1 MGRSQTLGKIAENN
15 VAKILRFYGRA
26 VAVQRHQSPY
36 DLLVEGERV
45 EVKCADMRMEN
56 GMPFW
61 TFNIHRH
68 GVMSEETDFYIFRLE
83 HVPFSKYPIHL
94 LFRAPLNT
102 HVACV
107 SFRSL
112 LSRDAIAVVDFYR
125 FARGELSR
133 TTPMAA

>member
-1 MGRSQTLGKIAENN
+1 VGKPQELGRTAEKN
-15 VAKILRFYGRA
+15 VAKILRFYGRT
-26 VAVQRHQSPY
+26 VCVQRHKSPF
-36 DLLVEGERV
+36 DLLVDGFRA
-45 EVKCADMRMEN
+45 EVKCAEMRMVEDA
-56 GMPFW
+56 PSW

-68 GVMSEETDFYIFRLE
+68 GVVSEQTDFYIFRLE

-94 LFRAPLNT
+94 LYRAPLNT